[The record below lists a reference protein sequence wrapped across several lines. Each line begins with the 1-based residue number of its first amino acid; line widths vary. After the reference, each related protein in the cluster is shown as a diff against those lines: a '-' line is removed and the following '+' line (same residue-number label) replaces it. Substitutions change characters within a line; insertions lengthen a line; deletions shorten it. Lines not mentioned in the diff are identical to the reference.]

1 MKIIYI
7 YTTETYQKN
16 NWFKIGQTTAD
27 PLKRIQEQD
36 NSSNPEKLKL
46 LKSWKTEDWV
56 TDKRI
61 HEELEKLGFV
71 KLRNNR
77 EWFELSE
84 KPEEDI
90 EAVLNDIK
98 ATAIPILRLAGGE
111 IIPTPEIPSYSELW
125 WHKGENPPM
134 CALVGV

>member
-1 MKIIYI
+1 MTIIYI

-16 NWFKIGQTTAD
+16 NWFKIGQTTTD
-27 PLKRIQEQD
+27 PLKRVQEQD
-36 NSSNPEKLKL
+36 NASNPEKLKL

-61 HEELEKLGFV
+61 HTELEKLGFLKV
-71 KLRNNR
+71 RNNR

-90 EAVLNDIK
+90 AAVLNDIK
-98 ATAIPILRLAGGE
+98 ATATPILRLAGGE
-111 IIPTPEIPSYSELW
+111 IIPTPEIPHHTELW
-125 WHKGENPPM
+125 WYKGGNPPL